1 MQWMKGQAAL
11 YAYGS
16 EHGYLVIREETAVR
30 LTRFRIAAG
39 ADGLAA
45 VVALEAAR
53 NVIIFPLG
61 RGPGRPGGEPELDAL
76 AESAKMF
83 AETFEGGADLD
94 RDGYPAWRHA
104 EAERGVQLPSALP
117 RTFED
122 MLDRWIADRPVDTV
136 AAHEAHTVG
145 GPADCARCQLL
156 RDNQDWMAL

>member
-16 EHGYLVIREETAVR
+16 EHGYLVIREETGVR

-53 NVIIFPLG
+53 NLIFFPLG

-76 AESAKMF
+76 AESAKMY
-83 AETFEGGADLD
+83 AEKFEGGEDLD

-104 EAERGVQLPSALP
+104 EPERGGQLPSALP
-117 RTFED
+117 RTFEE
-122 MLDRWIADRPVDTV
+122 MLDRWIAGPTP
-136 AAHEAHTVG
+136 HEAHTVD
-145 GPADCARCQLL
+145 GPAGCPRCQLL

>member
-1 MQWMKGQAAL
+1 MDWMKGQAAL
-11 YAYGS
+11 YAYGH
-16 EHGYLVIREETAVR
+16 EHGYLVIREETGVR

-83 AETFEGGADLD
+83 AEKFEGGADLD
-94 RDGYPAWRHA
+94 RDGYPAWRHKA
-104 EAERGVQLPSALP
+104 EHGHSGLRSALP

-122 MLDRWIADRPVDTV
+122 MLDRWIEGAPS
-136 AAHEAHTVG
+136 HEAHTLD
-145 GPADCARCQLL
+145 GPADCPRCQLL
-156 RDNQDWMAL
+156 RDNQDWMAP